1 MVRVP
6 SSRKERKPKTAMG
19 GRGAGEEQ
27 MEEKEKRGDGR
38 KQGEET
44 QQTGQGKEREKK
56 EGTRKK
62 VGEVWGTAEMAG
74 SLHPV

>member
-6 SSRKERKPKTAMG
+6 ASRKERKPKTAMG

-27 MEEKEKRGDGR
+27 MEEKEKGGDER

-44 QQTGQGKEREKK
+44 QQTGQRKEREGEREEGRNQK
-56 EGTRKK
+56 ES
-62 VGEVWGTAEMAG
+62 WG
-74 SLHPV
+74 SLGHC